1 MPDRLCFE
9 LRCVLCQPVKKMGI
23 QPTKYPLGILLFFVN
38 AAALC
43 VYKLRFE
50 CGGPHGRGREFL
62 GTEPLTVKYFRGCPP
77 AA

>member
-1 MPDRLCFE
+1 MRFVSASE
-9 LRCVLCQPVKKMGI
+9 KMGI

-50 CGGPHGRGREFL
+50 CGVSTWERAGVPGH
-62 GTEPLTVKYFRGCPP
+62 
-77 AA
+77 